1 MAVGYIDY
9 IKEKRVVANEPITH
23 TRIGDKS
30 LNIFGGKYHIPI
42 NELPTFY
49 KLYHEH
55 VIINN
60 NPEYLTEKQLDHSP
74 ILIDIDM
81 RYSPDIKSKQHTKDH
96 IIDMLYLYMNKI
108 LKICNIQNG
117 YDFPIFIMEKDNVN
131 VLENKTKDGIHIIIG
146 ACCHYA
152 TKQLIRNSVMYEL
165 KDLWNDLPLTN
176 TIDDLIDEGVCKGI
190 CNWQMFGSCKPDHEA
205 YKLKYHYNFKF
216 NQSNDDWDIIEY
228 DINKFNL
235 NNIDNFKLLSAHYIN
250 YKTIEPND
258 KFKEMYERIKD
269 NYASKKKEK
278 PKKLI
283 IETETQSNNVALQY
297 AELINQEYLNKREDW
312 LKIVFAMKREGID
325 EADALRISNKATDC
339 EPLTDDAW
347 SNVWDRED
355 GREEGCSMGTI
366 KYYAKLSNEY
376 EYHKLELQNMKHY
389 NILKRAIDQATE
401 YKLADLYYN
410 ICPDR
415 IVYVKEQDKFYT
427 WYNNKWNEEVK
438 KTGSYC
444 RRLINL
450 ILTKY
455 LSEYNIKISTI
466 KKYQPEDL
474 EDEDKEKYKKQIQK
488 IGDVL
493 VLIEKTTWIN
503 NIWNELQS
511 IIISSNKDIK
521 FDNNPN
527 VIAFNNLKYD
537 FTTKEFSKIK
547 HDDFITLYTNYDW
560 IDPNEE
566 QTKTINKLFNEI
578 FPNGDRKECYLSV
591 LYSCCIG
598 GVKDKFIIAN
608 GDGGNGKGVLNE
620 LTYDML
626 GDYSYEGNTNVL
638 TEKIKNGANPELANM
653 DKKRMIIYKEFNTE
667 DKLRLDVLK
676 KLVDNEFINAR
687 GLYSSKTETKLEAT
701 NIMEVNTRIKFSGKI
716 GGDSEAR
723 RLVDVLFESTF
734 TDDPDVLND
743 TTRSYVYEKDK
754 RFKAKE
760 FKQEHRC
767 ALFKYIVDNA
777 RKEIYVPD
785 IVKARTNEYI
795 DKNDELLNWFNDNYE
810 LTTEETDI
818 VKIKDVFDLYKES
831 DDYQALYKKERPNL
845 SRFTEDIKSNKH
857 LRSKYKDVIQYDW
870 LKKIYNVVKMRSVLQ
885 GVKQIYNLDN
895 DTDEE

>member
-9 IKEKRVVANEPITH
+9 IKARKVVGNEPITH

-30 LNIFGGKYHIPI
+30 LNIFGGKYHIPE

-60 NPEYLTEKQLDHSP
+60 NPEYLTEKQLDNSP

-96 IIDMLYLYMNKI
+96 IIDMIYLYMNKI
-108 LKICNIQNG
+108 LKICNIQDG
-117 YDFPIFIMEKDNVN
+117 YEFPIYIMEKDNVN
-131 VLENKTKDGIHIIIG
+131 VLEDKTKDGIHMIIG
-146 ACCHYA
+146 ACCNKA
-152 TKQLIRNSVMYEL
+152 VKQLIRNSVMYEL

-176 TIDDLIDEGVCKGI
+176 TFDDLIDEGVCKGI

-216 NQSNDDWDIIEY
+216 NKSNDDWDIIEY
-228 DINKFNL
+228 DTNKFNL
-235 NNIDNFKLLSAHYIN
+235 NNVDNFKLLSAQYTS
-250 YKTIEPND
+250 YKTIEPKD
-258 KFKEMYERIKD
+258 EWIERAETL
-269 NYASKKKEK
+269 NNKKKEK

-283 IETETQSNNVALQY
+283 IETKTQSNNLALQY
-297 AELINQEYLNKREDW
+297 AELINDEYLSNREDW
-312 LKIVFAMKREGID
+312 LKIVFAMKREGVD
-325 EADALRISNKATDC
+325 EADALRISNKATKC
-339 EPLTDDAW
+339 EALTDNAW

-355 GREEGCSMGTI
+355 NRDDGCSIGTI

-376 EYHKLELQNMKHY
+376 EYHKLELENMKY
-389 NILKRAIDQATE
+389 YDILKKTINSVTE
-401 YKLADLYYN
+401 YKLAELYYN
-410 ICPDR
+410 VCPDR
-415 IVYVKEQDKFYT
+415 IVYIKEQDKFYT
-427 WYNNKWNEEVK
+427 WYNKKWNEEVK
-438 KTGSYC
+438 KTGSYS
-444 RRLINL
+444 RRLIKY

-455 LSEYNIKISTI
+455 ISEYNIKISTI
-466 KKYQPEDL
+466 KKYEPEEL
-474 EDEDKEKYKKQIQK
+474 ETETKEQYNKIIQK
-488 IGDVL
+488 IGDIL
-493 VLIEKTTWIN
+493 VIIEKTTWLN

-511 IIISSNKDIK
+511 FIISSNKDIK
-521 FDNNPN
+521 FDDNPN
-527 VIAFNNLKYD
+527 IIAFNNLKYD
-537 FTTKEFSKIK
+537 FIKKEFSKIE
-547 HDDFITLYTNYDW
+547 HSDYITLYTNYDW
-560 IDPNEE
+560 IDPKPKQIE
-566 QTKTINKLFNEI
+566 TIKNLFNEI
-578 FPNGDRKECYLSV
+578 FPNNDRKECYLSV

-743 TTRSYVYEKDK
+743 TTRSYVYKKDK

-760 FKQEHRC
+760 FKQEYRC

-810 LTTEETDI
+810 LTTKETDI
-818 VKIKDVFDLYKES
+818 VKIKDVFNLYKES
-831 DDYQALYKKERPNL
+831 DEYNALYKKERPNL
-845 SRFTEDIKSNKH
+845 SRFTEDIRSNKH
-857 LRSKYKDVIQYDW
+857 LRSKYKE
-870 LKKIYNVVKMRSVLQ
+870 KINDNKNKTCLRSVLQ
-885 GVKQIYNLDN
+885 GVRLIEKEKEDN
-895 DTDEE
+895 DSDEE

>member
-1 MAVGYIDY
+1 MAAGYIDY
-9 IKEKRVVANEPITH
+9 IKAKKVVGNQPITH

-30 LNIFGGKYHIPI
+30 LNIFGGKYYIPE

-60 NPEYLTEKQLDHSP
+60 NPEYLTEKQLDNSP

-96 IIDMLYLYMNKI
+96 IIDMIYLYMNKI

-117 YDFPIFIMEKDNVN
+117 YEFPIYIMEKDNVN
-131 VLENKTKDGIHIIIG
+131 VLEDKTKDGIHMIIG
-146 ACCHYA
+146 ACCHFA
-152 TKQLIRNSVMYEL
+152 IKQLIREAVMYEL
-165 KDLWNDLPLTN
+165 KELWNDLPLTN
-176 TIDDLIDEGVCKGI
+176 NADDLIDEGVCKGI

-216 NQSNDDWDIIEY
+216 NQSNDDWDITEY

-235 NNIDNFKLLSAHYIN
+235 NNIDNFKLLSAQYTN
-250 YKTIEPND
+250 YKTIEPNHQ
-258 KFKEMYERIKD
+258 FKEMYEKIKD

-283 IETETQSNNVALQY
+283 IQTETNNNILQY
-297 AELINQEYLNKREDW
+297 AELINNEYLSNREHW
-312 LKIVFAMKREGID
+312 LKIVFAMKREKVN
-325 EADALRISNKATDC
+325 EEDALRISNKATDC
-339 EPLTDDAW
+339 VPLTNEAW
-347 SNVWDRED
+347 SNVWDKEDEREN
-355 GREEGCSMGTI
+355 GCNIGTI

-376 EYHKLELQNMKHY
+376 EYHKLELVNMKHY
-389 NILKRAIDQATE
+389 DLLQKTLDAITE
-401 YKLADLYYN
+401 YKLADLFYN

-415 IVYVKEQDKFYT
+415 IVYVKEEDKFYT
-427 WYNNKWNEEVK
+427 WFNDKWNEEVK
-438 KTGSYC
+438 KIGSFC
-444 RRLINL
+444 RKLINSQ
-450 ILTKY
+450 LTKILNDY
-455 LSEYNIKISTI
+455 MIKICTI
-466 KKYQPEDL
+466 RKHQPEDI
-474 EDEDKEKYKKQIQK
+474 ETETKDKNNKLLQK
-488 IGDVL
+488 IGDTL
-493 VLIEKTTWIN
+493 VLIEKTTWQN
-503 NIWNELQS
+503 NIWTELQS
-511 IIISSNKDIK
+511 FIISSSKDIK
-521 FDNNPN
+521 FDDNPN
-527 VIAFNNLKYD
+527 IIAFNNCKYD
-537 FTTKEFSKIK
+537 FVKKEFSKIQ
-547 HDDFITLYTNYDW
+547 HDDYITMYTNYDW
-560 IDPNEE
+560 VEPNKDEKQIE
-566 QTKTINKLFNEI
+566 TIKTLFEEI
-578 FPNGDRKECYLSV
+578 FPNEERRKCYLSV

-734 TDDPDVLND
+734 TDDPDVLKD
-743 TTRSYVYEKDK
+743 TTRSYVYKKDK

-760 FKQEHRC
+760 FKQNHRC
-767 ALFKYIVDNA
+767 ALFKYIIDNA
-777 RKEIYVPD
+777 EKEIYVPD

-810 LTTEETDI
+810 LTTKEEDI
-818 VKIKDVFDLYKES
+818 VKIKDIFDLYKES
-831 DDYQALYKKERPNL
+831 DEYQALYKKERPNL
-845 SRFTEDIKSNKH
+845 SRFTEDIRSNKH
-857 LRSKYKDVIQYDW
+857 LRSKYKE
-870 LKKIYNVVKMRSVLQ
+870 KINDNKNKTCVRNVLQ
-885 GVKQIYNLDN
+885 GVKLIENKD
-895 DTDEE
+895 DDDDDE